1 MRLNSLFDHLPAGT
15 NLADSKDRLIS
26 AGIKQELNV
35 KLERYGEVLD
45 VRLNTREQSVEIS
58 VRLKGESDPIT
69 VRIGKYS
76 LVKENDDL
84 WLTIDSK
91 TIEASREWLTL
102 LLQDRAGHHRLPIP
116 QKFARL
122 VEFLS

>member
-15 NLADSKDRLIS
+15 TLADSKDRLIS
-26 AGIKQELNV
+26 AGIKQELNG

-58 VRLKGESDPIT
+58 ARLKGETDPIS

-84 WLTIDSK
+84 WLTIDSQ

-102 LLQDRAGHHRLPIP
+102 LLQDRAGHQRLPIP
-116 QKFARL
+116 HKFARL

>member
-1 MRLNSLFDHLPAGT
+1 MRLNSLFDHLPAGST
-15 NLADSKDRLIS
+15 LADSKDRLIS
-26 AGIKQELNV
+26 AGIKQELNTQ
-35 KLERYGEVLD
+35 LERYGEVSD

-58 VRLKGESDPIT
+58 VRLKGEPDLIS

-84 WLTIDSK
+84 WLTVDSK

-102 LLQDRAGHHRLPIP
+102 LLQDRAGQHRLPIP
-116 QKFARL
+116 HKFARL

>member
-1 MRLNSLFDHLPAGT
+1 MRLNSLLDHLPAGT
-15 NLADSKDRLIS
+15 TLADSKDRLIS

-45 VRLNTREQSVEIS
+45 VSLNTREQSVEIS
-58 VRLKGESDPIT
+58 VRPKGETNPIS

-102 LLQDRAGHHRLPIP
+102 LLQDHAGRQRLPIP
-116 QKFARL
+116 HKFARL

>member
-1 MRLNSLFDHLPAGT
+1 MRLNSLFDHLPAGST
-15 NLADSKDRLIS
+15 LADSKDRLIS

-58 VRLKGESDPIT
+58 VRLKGEPDPIS

-102 LLQDRAGHHRLPIP
+102 LLQDRAGHQRLPIP

>member
-1 MRLNSLFDHLPAGT
+1 MRLNSLFDHLPAGST
-15 NLADSKDRLIS
+15 LADSKDRLIS

-58 VRLKGESDPIT
+58 VRLKGETDPIS

-84 WLTIDSK
+84 WLTIDSQ

-102 LLQDRAGHHRLPIP
+102 LLQDRAGHQRLPIP